1 MSSRTPNDIL
11 MRKGTHSAS
20 KGRIS
25 KKNTQPTRTSTRLRD
40 VFINSAQREELMTAC
55 SKGDVARVS
64 HLLQEKKAG
73 INPDMIRD
81 SKLRTPLLIAC
92 AGGHAAV
99 VRQLVRFG
107 ANVNNPMGDI
117 VGNKPLDLAVIS
129 NDVDTVLAVLEAGAK
144 VASHESTSQQHGMAD
159 DGLPLALRRR
169 AATRT
174 PLDLAN
180 SRLDLLIKQ
189 SESKG
194 AVQSNTMDQ
203 VKQII
208 KLLTHFLPPTSVDE
222 LNELTDKLSSINL
235 ANESSAS
242 ESSSPYD
249 QQKNNE
255 NMFVMKSLRDVIS
268 KMQI

>member
-11 MRKGTHSAS
+11 MKKDTHSS
-20 KGRIS
+20 RGRIS
-25 KKNTQPTRTSTRLRD
+25 KKSTQPTRTSTRLRD

-73 INPDMIRD
+73 INPDLIRD

-129 NDVDTVLAVLEAGAK
+129 NDVDTVLAVLEAGAT
-144 VASHESTSQQHGMAD
+144 VTSHDSSQQNGMAGD
-159 DGLPLALRRR
+159 DGLPSLALRRR

-180 SRLDLLIKQ
+180 SRLELLIQQ

-194 AVQSNTMDQ
+194 TIKSNTMDQ

-208 KLLTHFLPPTSVDE
+208 QLLTHFLPPTSVDE
-222 LNELTDKLSSINL
+222 LNELTDKLSSINI
-235 ANESSAS
+235 AAAENTSDSSQH
-242 ESSSPYD
+242 D

-255 NMFVMKSLRDVIS
+255 SMFVMKSLRDVIS
-268 KMQI
+268 KIQI

>member
-1 MSSRTPNDIL
+1 MTLGTCSS
-11 MRKGTHSAS
+11 SFAFS
-20 KGRIS
+20 
-25 KKNTQPTRTSTRLRD
+25 
-40 VFINSAQREELMTAC
+40 
-55 SKGDVARVS
+55 VS

-73 INPDMIRD
+73 INPDLIRD

-99 VRQLVRFG
+99 VRQLIRFG

-144 VASHESTSQQHGMAD
+144 VASHDSSQQHGMAD

-180 SRLDLLIKQ
+180 SRLELLIQQ

-194 AVQSNTMDQ
+194 TIKSNTMDQ
-203 VKQII
+203 VKQVII
-208 KLLTHFLPPTSVDE
+208 RCMNGGEDHCFIRSFFDMFCHH
-222 LNELTDKLSSINL
+222 NRSSNC
-235 ANESSAS
+235 
-242 ESSSPYD
+242 
-249 QQKNNE
+249 
-255 NMFVMKSLRDVIS
+255 
-268 KMQI
+268 

>member
-1 MSSRTPNDIL
+1 MSSKTPNDIL
-11 MRKGTHSAS
+11 MKKDSRSS

-73 INPDMIRD
+73 INPDLIRD

-129 NDVDTVLAVLEAGAK
+129 NDVDTVLAVLEAGAN
-144 VASHESTSQQHGMAD
+144 VSSHDNSIAD
-159 DGLPLALRRR
+159 DGLPLEVRRR

-180 SRLDLLIKQ
+180 SRLELLIKQ

-194 AVQSNTMDQ
+194 TIKSNTMDQ

-208 KLLTHFLPPTSVDE
+208 KLLTHFLPPNSVDE
-222 LNELTDKLSSINL
+222 LNELTDKLSSINI
-235 ANESSAS
+235 ANESSS
-242 ESSSPYD
+242 DVS
-249 QQKNNE
+249 QQKDNE

-268 KMQI
+268 KIQI

>member
-1 MSSRTPNDIL
+1 MALGLHALT
-11 MRKGTHSAS
+11 
-20 KGRIS
+20 IS
-25 KKNTQPTRTSTRLRD
+25 Q
-40 VFINSAQREELMTAC
+40 
-55 SKGDVARVS
+55 VS

-73 INPDMIRD
+73 INPDLIRD

-129 NDVDTVLAVLEAGAK
+129 NDVDTVLAVLEAGAN
-144 VASHESTSQQHGMAD
+144 VSSRDNSIAD
-159 DGLPLALRRR
+159 DGLPLEVRRR

-180 SRLDLLIKQ
+180 SRLELLIKQ

-194 AVQSNTMDQ
+194 TIKSNTMDQ
-203 VKQII
+203 VKQVRNRVYEII
-208 KLLTHFLPPTSVDE
+208 V
-222 LNELTDKLSSINL
+222 
-235 ANESSAS
+235 
-242 ESSSPYD
+242 Y
-249 QQKNNE
+249 
-255 NMFVMKSLRDVIS
+255 SLFD
-268 KMQI
+268 MP

>member
-11 MRKGTHSAS
+11 LRTDSRFS
-20 KGRIS
+20 KSKIS

-55 SKGDVARVS
+55 SKGDVSKVT

-73 INPDMIRD
+73 INPDLIRD

-144 VASHESTSQQHGMAD
+144 VSNHNNHIAD
-159 DGLPLALRRR
+159 DGLPLDVRRR

-180 SRLDLLIKQ
+180 SRLELLIKQ
-189 SESKG
+189 SKLNG
-194 AVQSNTMDQ
+194 TIKSNTTDQ

-208 KLLTHFLPPTSVDE
+208 KLLTHFLPSTTMDE
-222 LNELTDKLSSINL
+222 LNELTDKLSSVDITSDENGIIK
-235 ANESSAS
+235 
-242 ESSSPYD
+242 
-249 QQKNNE
+249 QQNDNNE
-255 NMFVMKSLRDVIS
+255 NIFVMKSLRDVIS
-268 KMQI
+268 KIQI

>member
-1 MSSRTPNDIL
+1 M
-11 MRKGTHSAS
+11 
-20 KGRIS
+20 
-25 KKNTQPTRTSTRLRD
+25 
-40 VFINSAQREELMTAC
+40 
-55 SKGDVARVS
+55 S

-73 INPDMIRD
+73 INPDLIRD

-99 VRQLVRFG
+99 VRQLIRFG

-144 VASHESTSQQHGMAD
+144 VASHDSSQQHGMAD

-180 SRLDLLIKQ
+180 SRLELLIQQ

-194 AVQSNTMDQ
+194 TIKSNTMDQ
-203 VKQII
+203 VKQVRRTCRSRDHCLFAFLTCLPSQII
-208 KLLTHFLPPTSVDE
+208 KLLTHFLPPTTVDE
-222 LNELTDKLSSINL
+222 LNELTDKLSSINI
-235 ANESSAS
+235 ANESTSTDS
-242 ESSSPYD
+242 HDD

-255 NMFVMKSLRDVIS
+255 SMFVMKSLRDVIS
-268 KMQI
+268 KIQI

>member
-1 MSSRTPNDIL
+1 MALGLHALT
-11 MRKGTHSAS
+11 
-20 KGRIS
+20 IS
-25 KKNTQPTRTSTRLRD
+25 Q
-40 VFINSAQREELMTAC
+40 
-55 SKGDVARVS
+55 VS

-73 INPDMIRD
+73 INPDLIRD

-129 NDVDTVLAVLEAGAK
+129 NDVDTVLAVLEAGAN
-144 VASHESTSQQHGMAD
+144 VSSHDNSIAD
-159 DGLPLALRRR
+159 DGLPLEVRRR

-180 SRLDLLIKQ
+180 SRLELLIKQ

-194 AVQSNTMDQ
+194 TIKSNTMDQ
-203 VKQII
+203 VKQVRNHLYEII
-208 KLLTHFLPPTSVDE
+208 V
-222 LNELTDKLSSINL
+222 
-235 ANESSAS
+235 
-242 ESSSPYD
+242 Y
-249 QQKNNE
+249 
-255 NMFVMKSLRDVIS
+255 SLFD
-268 KMQI
+268 MP

>member
-1 MSSRTPNDIL
+1 M
-11 MRKGTHSAS
+11 
-20 KGRIS
+20 
-25 KKNTQPTRTSTRLRD
+25 
-40 VFINSAQREELMTAC
+40 
-55 SKGDVARVS
+55 
-64 HLLQEKKAG
+64 
-73 INPDMIRD
+73 
-81 SKLRTPLLIAC
+81 
-92 AGGHAAV
+92 

-203 VKQII
+203 VKQVRNYIVKSIWII
-208 KLLTHFLPPTSVDE
+208 CLLSVCPIDH
-222 LNELTDKLSSINL
+222 
-235 ANESSAS
+235 
-242 ESSSPYD
+242 
-249 QQKNNE
+249 
-255 NMFVMKSLRDVIS
+255 
-268 KMQI
+268 

>member
-1 MSSRTPNDIL
+1 MSSKTPNDIL
-11 MRKGTHSAS
+11 MKKDTHSS

-25 KKNTQPTRTSTRLRD
+25 KRNTQPTRTSTRLRD

-73 INPDMIRD
+73 INPDLIRD

-144 VASHESTSQQHGMAD
+144 VASHDSSQQNGMAD
-159 DGLPLALRRR
+159 DGLPLELRRR

-180 SRLDLLIKQ
+180 SRLELLIQQ

-194 AVQSNTMDQ
+194 TIKSNTMDQ

-222 LNELTDKLSSINL
+222 LNELTDKLSSINI
-235 ANESSAS
+235 AS
-242 ESSSPYD
+242 EDTSED
-249 QQKNNE
+249 GQCTQQKNSE
-255 NMFVMKSLRDVIS
+255 SMFVMKSLRDVIS
-268 KMQI
+268 KIQV